1 MRQCCSIVVVL
12 CLLLVAAVQ
21 PAKAANDDPDPIV
34 VKDPHYGE
42 VLFYFYQEDYFP
54 AIVRLLAAQ
63 DKWRLAAQS
72 EPTDHAEQK
81 EQIRAGKP
89 AEFSGAAVHAE
100 QAELLLGGMFLSYG
114 HHLEAAKIFERLLTD
129 NVDTETRD
137 RTWFFLAKIWLQRGY
152 LDESQKALLNL
163 SGDLP
168 ENLQREARMLQ
179 SQIYISN
186 GQYDQA
192 IALLRAWKG
201 KTEWASYAKFNL
213 GVALVRSGQI
223 EAASEILNEL
233 GDMNPFNEEL
243 TSLRDKANLAL
254 GYALLQ
260 DGQPLAAKESLQR
273 VRLEG
278 PFSNKALLG
287 VGWADAEVENYR
299 RALVPWMELRS
310 RDLLDSAVQESM
322 LAIPYALAKLD
333 SISQAADHYLNAIE
347 AFYEEVNRIDR
358 TIGYIE
364 SGDIFQEFLADD
376 PLDSTG
382 WYWQLEKLPEGPE
395 GRYLY
400 HLLATHKF
408 QEGLKNYRDLTYL
421 YNNLDAW
428 QQNIGVYASML
439 ETRIQAYEERL
450 PRVEDALARADLDG
464 MVDRKLEFDSVLNE
478 IEQDNDWLALA
489 TAHEFEMWGEVTG
502 LENTRALAAD
512 IPEAEEVR
520 DKILLL
526 KGVLQWQ
533 IELDFKDRLWRVRR
547 DLRKT
552 GEALV
557 ETQRSRRKIDDTMRN
572 EPLRFQELSSRVYG
586 LEPKI
591 DGMKIRVG
599 ESLAEQRA
607 FLEAIA
613 VGELQ
618 AQKQRLDIYTVQ
630 ARFALAAIYDLA
642 ATVGD
647 VSE

>member
-1 MRQCCSIVVVL
+1 MRQCCSIVVAL
-12 CLLLVAAVQ
+12 CLLLAVTVQ
-21 PAKAANDDPDPIV
+21 PARAAKDGPDPIV

-63 DKWRLAAQS
+63 DQSRLS
-72 EPTDHAEQK
+72 EHAD
-81 EQIRAGKP
+81 
-89 AEFSGAAVHAE
+89 
-100 QAELLLGGMFLSYG
+100 QAELLLGGLYLSYG
-114 HHLEAAKIFERLLTD
+114 HHLEAASIFERLLAD
-129 NVDTETRD
+129 NVNTEIRD

-152 LDESQKALLNL
+152 IDNAQFALSNL
-163 SGDLP
+163 SEDLP
-168 ENLQREARMLQ
+168 ENLWREAQMLQ
-179 SQIYISN
+179 SQLYINS
-186 GQYDQA
+186 GQYESA
-192 IALLRAWKG
+192 IALLQQWEG

-213 GVALVRSGQI
+213 GVALVRNGQVD
-223 EAASEILNEL
+223 AATNILDEL
-233 GDMNPFNEEL
+233 GDLNPFNEEL

-254 GYALLQ
+254 GYSLLQ
-260 DGQPLAAKESLQR
+260 DGRPLAAKEPLQR

-299 RALVPWMELRS
+299 RALVPWMELRG

-333 SISQAADHYLNAIE
+333 SISQAADHYVNAIE
-347 AFYEEVNRIDR
+347 AFYEEANRIDR
-358 TIGYIE
+358 TIGFIE

-382 WYWQLEKLPEGPE
+382 WYWRLEELPEGPE
-395 GRYLY
+395 ARYLY
-400 HLLATHKF
+400 HLLATHEF
-408 QEGLKNYRDLTYL
+408 QEGLKNYRDLNYL
-421 YNNLDAW
+421 HNNLDQW
-428 QQNIGVYASML
+428 QQSVGVYENML
-439 ETRIQAYEERL
+439 DTRLEAYESRL

-464 MVDRKLEFDSVLNE
+464 MVDRKLELDSLLND
-478 IEQDNDWLALA
+478 IEQSDDWLALA
-489 TAHEFEMWGEVTG
+489 TEHEFAVWGEIAG
-502 LENTRALAAD
+502 LGSTPALTAN
-512 IPEAEEVR
+512 IPEADEVR

-533 IELDFKDRLWRVRR
+533 LERDYKDRLWRLRR
-547 DLRKT
+547 DMRKT

-572 EPLRFQELSSRVYG
+572 EPLRFDDLSTRVYG
-586 LEPKI
+586 LGPRI

-599 ESLAEQRA
+599 DAMADQRT
-607 FLEAIA
+607 FLESIA
-613 VGELQ
+613 VSELQ

-647 VSE
+647 ASE